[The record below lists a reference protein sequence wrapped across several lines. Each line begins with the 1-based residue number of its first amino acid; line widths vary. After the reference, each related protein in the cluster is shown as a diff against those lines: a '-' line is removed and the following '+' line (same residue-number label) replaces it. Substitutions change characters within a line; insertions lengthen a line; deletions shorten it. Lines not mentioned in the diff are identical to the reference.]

1 MENEKFIKIYA
12 DFLSRYS
19 QLYQPLK
26 AVFDCSNGTTGMIIN
41 RIFQNNRK
49 LKNLLTYKLINQN
62 PDGNFPAHGP
72 DPLKRFAI
80 RDLRSAVIKRKA
92 DLGVIF
98 DADGDRV
105 FFIDNRGRLVDP
117 DAIGRLLIWQIN
129 PKKVVIDVRAGWLIR
144 KLITHNSKLTTS
156 KVGYFFIKKL
166 MRKIK
171 ADLGI
176 ERSGH
181 YYFRIS
187 DPNLRIASESTNK
200 SELYYDDG
208 ILAAIH
214 VINAVSR
221 LPYTLADFTDL
232 LPKHYRS
239 GEISIRYPVSGI
251 RNQEFFKKIER
262 KLISHFSFLISRVSH
277 LDGLTIETRHF
288 WFNLR
293 PSNTEPVIR
302 LNIEAASRE
311 TLRKEKKQLTKIIK
325 NIILKIET

>member
-12 DFLSRYS
+12 DFLKRSVQIER
-19 QLYQPLK
+19 PLK
-26 AVFDCSNGTTGMIIN
+26 VIFDCSNGATGMIIN

-80 RDLRSAVIKRKA
+80 RDLRLAVIKRKA

-98 DADGDRV
+98 DADGDRA

-129 PKKVVIDVRAGWLIR
+129 PKKVVIDVRTGWLI
-144 KLITHNSKLTTS
+144 KKFKIQNSKFKIIQS
-156 KVGYFFIKKL
+156 KVGHYFIKKL

-181 YYFRIS
+181 YYFA
-187 DPNLRIASESTNK
+187 P
-200 SELYYDDG
+200 LYYDDG
-208 ILAAIH
+208 IRAAIH

-221 LPYTLADFTDL
+221 LPYTLADFADL
-232 LPKHYRS
+232 LPKYYRS
-239 GEISIRYPVSGI
+239 GEINIKMQNSKIKMKNY
-251 RNQEFFKKIER
+251 NLKFKNLFKEIKK
-262 KLISHFSFLISRVSH
+262 KLKAISYKLKAINY
-277 LDGLTIETRHF
+277 LDGLTMEF
-288 WFNLR
+288 DNLWFNIR

-302 LNIEAASRE
+302 LNIEAE
-311 TLRKEKKQLTKIIK
+311 DEKILKKEKNILTKAIK
-325 NIILKIET
+325 SAIK